1 MTRPMGLAMAGL
13 LAAMNASAQPSGEL
27 ALRSLAATCAACH
40 GTDGRAVDGAGMV
53 SLRGLDRQYLQ
64 AQLMAFRDGTRPAT
78 VMHQIAK
85 GYTPEQ
91 IEQLAAYF
99 ASLPRVAP

>member
-1 MTRPMGLAMAGL
+1 MARHASILLAGL
-13 LAAMNASAQPSGEL
+13 LTAAGTQAQPASDL
-27 ALRSLAATCAACH
+27 ATRSLAATCAACH
-40 GTDGRAVDGAGMV
+40 GTDGRAVGGAGMQ

-64 AQLMAFRDGTRPAT
+64 AQLSAFRDGSRPAT

-99 ASLPRVAP
+99 AALPRVAP